1 LANEYVTSVVALTDD
16 QYIKE
21 IQPDINLKVDLEI
34 EGEIDTIDLPIGV
47 NFFFPDL

>member
-1 LANEYVTSVVALTDD
+1 MLARDSRSLRE
-16 QYIKE
+16 YIKE

-34 EGEIDTIDLPIGV
+34 EGEIDTVDLPIGV